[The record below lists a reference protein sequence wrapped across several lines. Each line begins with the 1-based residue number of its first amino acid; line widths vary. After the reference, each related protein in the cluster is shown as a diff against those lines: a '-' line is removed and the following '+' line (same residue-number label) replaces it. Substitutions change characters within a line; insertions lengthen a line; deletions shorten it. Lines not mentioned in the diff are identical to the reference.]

1 MNPIA
6 EALADPLIRGLYLGF
21 CLTLI
26 VLPMVALWLWY
37 RRKSQENTVDQAM
50 LPKVAVLTLLWIGL
64 NAAAFG
70 TLMWADGINRIG
82 G

>member
-1 MNPIA
+1 MNAIA
-6 EALADPLIRGLYLGF
+6 ASLADPLIRGLYLGF

-26 VLPMVALWLWY
+26 VLPMVVLWLWY
-37 RRKSQENTVDQAM
+37 RRRSQEDNVDQTM
-50 LPKVAVLTLLWIGL
+50 LLKVALLTLLWIGL

-70 TLMWADGINRIG
+70 TLMWADGVNQTG